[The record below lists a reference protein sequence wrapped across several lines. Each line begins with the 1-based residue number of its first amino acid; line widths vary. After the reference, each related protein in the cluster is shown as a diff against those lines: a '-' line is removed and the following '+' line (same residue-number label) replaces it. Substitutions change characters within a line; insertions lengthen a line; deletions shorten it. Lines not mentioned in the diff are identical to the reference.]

1 MHELPGI
8 DDPRLLVGIETHD
21 DAGVYQLNDELAII
35 QTIDFFTPVVDD
47 PYDYGQIAVANSL
60 SDIYAMGGTPLTALN
75 IVGFPITTL
84 DKKNLAYIIKGGWDK
99 AREAGV
105 TILGGHSVKDPEVK
119 YGLAVTALAHPEKII
134 RNSTARPGD
143 MLILTKPLGT
153 GILTTALKNEKLPD
167 DLLKVVTVVMKRL
180 NKTAAEVMVRHRV
193 TACTDVTGFGL
204 LGHLYE
210 MMIGSR
216 TTVKL
221 DTAAIPL
228 LPEVLKYAEM
238 KQIPGGL
245 KENRSYLQ
253 EFVDAPE
260 GFNPHLLNVLYDPQT
275 SGGLLFAVPAEE
287 AEACVKHLW
296 EAGESDARVIGEIIP
311 AETKPIILE

>member
-1 MHELPGI
+1 MHELPGL

-21 DAGVYQLNDELAII
+21 DAGVYQLNDELALI

-119 YGLAVTALAHPEKII
+119 YGLAVTALAHPRKII

-143 MLILTKPLGT
+143 VLILTKPLGT

-167 DLLKVVTVVMKRL
+167 DLLRVVTAVMKRL
-180 NKTAAEVMVRHRV
+180 NKTAAEVMQQHQV

-210 MMIGSR
+210 MMVGSG
-216 TTVKL
+216 TSVEL
-221 DTAAIPL
+221 DTTAVPL

-253 EFVDAPE
+253 EFVEVPA
-260 GFNPHLLNVLYDPQT
+260 GFHPDLLNVLYDPQT
-275 SGGLLFAVPAEE
+275 SGGLLFTVPEEE
-287 AEACVKHLW
+287 ADACLHHLQK
-296 EAGESDARVIGEIIP
+296 AGEESARIIGRIVP
-311 AETKPIILE
+311 SGAKPIILK